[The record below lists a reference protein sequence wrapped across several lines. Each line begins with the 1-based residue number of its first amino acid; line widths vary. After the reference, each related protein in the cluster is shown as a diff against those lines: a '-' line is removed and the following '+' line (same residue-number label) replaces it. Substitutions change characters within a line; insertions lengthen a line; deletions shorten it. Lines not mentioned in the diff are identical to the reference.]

1 MSLPAKTPKL
11 PQWIF
16 FLTDAVLLGA
26 AVVIATQSA
35 QPLSRTATLAIVACL
50 IAGAIVALVPLIA
63 RYEHQKNETLDDRQ
77 RALEAL
83 ALTVGTSAEQIGIA
97 ASGLHTIA
105 EIAQKNLKHAEQLP
119 HRLQEKI
126 AEFNAQL
133 DNAREDDREELEK
146 ELADLRASETE
157 RLQSAS
163 DKIHKAVAELTRL
176 EAAAQKHLAAT
187 AEALAKAQTGTA
199 TALKDAT
206 AAATQSLAT
215 AAAEASRAVV
225 AAQAAA
231 LAEIEA
237 KLAART
243 AAAVAAIEAALGKPA
258 AIAGPASVPE
268 PVASP
273 TVETPAVPA
282 EPAEA
287 SPKSEIEYQIS
298 EPPPAPKR
306 PRKPRREAPVVEP
319 APVLPEDM
327 IKVVPVAPPTTEPF
341 ASQTPAVA
349 EPAAMAEANPKSEIE
364 NPKSEESAPA
374 EVMVEIKPVVP
385 PTAAPFASQ
394 SPFVEPPAAQPE
406 SKSEIPSPGSAAPAA
421 EASPK
426 SFAPARRRSARKPAA
441 EAGAELPLALPSDE
455 FAQAAP
461 DDTSASVSEV
471 VEKVI
476 TSDGATRLLVTAY
489 IGIGNRLFVR
499 GEGPG
504 LSWEKGVP
512 LQFVSIGKWRWET
525 AEATAPVACKL
536 YKNDET
542 ECTALGTLTLDPGHQ
557 QEVSA
562 KF

>member
-287 SPKSEIEYQIS
+287 SPKSEIENQNS